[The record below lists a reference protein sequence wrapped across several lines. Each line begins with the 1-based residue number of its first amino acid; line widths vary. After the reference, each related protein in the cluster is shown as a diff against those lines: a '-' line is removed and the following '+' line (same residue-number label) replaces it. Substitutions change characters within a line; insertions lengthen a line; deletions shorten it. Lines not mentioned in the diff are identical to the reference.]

1 MHTIA
6 IQEKDI
12 PVIKSSL
19 QLKRNSLEFNIK
31 RYRQQLDKFEEQF
44 NMTSK
49 EFLKQF
55 KTENLGD
62 QAQWFEWEYFLEV
75 YEDSL
80 KQVNQIN
87 EIKL

>member
-19 QLKRNSLEFNIK
+19 QLKRNSLEFNVK
-31 RYRQQLDKFEEQF
+31 RYRDQLDKFEEQF

-55 KTENLGD
+55 KTGKLGD
-62 QAQWFEWEYFLEV
+62 DAQWFEWEYFLEV

-80 KQVNQIN
+80 RLVNQIN

>member
-1 MHTIA
+1 MHKIA
-6 IQEKDI
+6 VQEKDI

-31 RYRQQLDKFEEQF
+31 RYRKRLDKFEEQF
-44 NMTSK
+44 NLSSK

-55 KTENLGD
+55 RSGKLGD
-62 QAQWFEWEYFLEV
+62 EPQWFEWEYFLEV